1 MARVRGKGDAVGG
14 VDRRFRALVCAYAVS
29 GYGNYL
35 NLIALS
41 LFSYE
46 VTGTAFG
53 VGAVMALRLFSGFV
67 AGLTAAAVSAR
78 TTRLRTMVGADTA
91 QGLAM
96 AVLALCAD
104 RTPVWLLG
112 CVVVVMGAGNTY
124 FTVALRS
131 AVPAMVGQESRT
143 RANGLLVTA
152 RSFATVLGFASAAA
166 VIGFGGYAAAFAV
179 NAASFAVSAAAL
191 LALRP
196 RTDGDDEPA
205 GDGPAGHRP
214 AGEGPASD
222 ATAGDGP
229 AGDGPAG
236 DGRKPAGGEPVR
248 DGGPG
253 AGQGA
258 GRGRGARWRALASGV
273 PALLLG
279 MIVLRGIDALASSS
293 HNVALPVVAHAGAP
307 SDPALFMTRFWAA
320 WAVGTVAAH
329 FVLRRAGGAGAWGER
344 AFALGT
350 LAMSV
355 SFVAAFTGLPAA
367 GLMAAAACAGFADGW
382 TEIVYTSRLQAV
394 PDRQRSRLFGL
405 SATAETAG
413 FALGTVLAAAALETL
428 PALTV
433 VGVFHGTA
441 VCGALVLL
449 LFAAVRTGGR
459 RPGPS
464 TSGEEGDTHGT
475 RTGTG
480 ALPGA

>member
-1 MARVRGKGDAVGG
+1 MAG

-41 LFSYE
+41 LFSYQ

-53 VGAVMALRLFSGFV
+53 VGVVMALRLASGFV
-67 AGLTAAAVSAR
+67 AGLTAAALSAR
-78 TTRLRTMVGADTA
+78 TTRLRTMVRADVA

-96 AVLALCAD
+96 TVLALCAD
-104 RTPVWLLG
+104 RTPLWLLC

-131 AVPAMVGQESRT
+131 AVPAMVGQEART
-143 RANGLLVTA
+143 RANGLLVTS
-152 RSFATVLGFASAAA
+152 RSVATVLGFASAAA
-166 VIGFGGYAAAFAV
+166 VIGFGGYATAFAV
-179 NAASFAVSAAAL
+179 NAVSFAVSAGAL

-196 RTDGDDEPA
+196 RTDGEDQPGPVGDGA
-205 GDGPAGHRP
+205 DGDGPVGDPAVRDRP
-214 AGEGPASD
+214 V
-222 ATAGDGP
+222 GD
-229 AGDGPAG
+229 
-236 DGRKPAGGEPVR
+236 EPVR
-248 DGGPG
+248 DGLVRGGGGRRRKGAVRPRGPRPWQG
-253 AGQGA
+253 VAG
-258 GRGRGARWRALASGV
+258 L

-279 MIVLRGIDALASSS
+279 MILLRGLDALASSS
-293 HNVALPVVAHAGAP
+293 HNVALPVVAHADAP

-329 FVLRRAGGAGAWGER
+329 LVLKRAGGASAWGER

-350 LAMSV
+350 LAMSAC
-355 SFVAAFTGLPAA
+355 FVAAFTGLPAA
-367 GLMAAAACAGFADGW
+367 GLVAAAACAGFADGW
-382 TEIVYTSRLQAV
+382 TEIVYTSRLQAA
-394 PDRQRSRLFGL
+394 PDRERSRLFGL

-413 FALGTVLAAAALETL
+413 FALGTVLAAAALEAL

-433 VGVFHGTA
+433 VGMFHGTA

-449 LFAAVRTGGR
+449 LCAAVRAGANGR
-459 RPGPS
+459 RSS
-464 TSGEEGDTHGT
+464 TSGEEGDADGT